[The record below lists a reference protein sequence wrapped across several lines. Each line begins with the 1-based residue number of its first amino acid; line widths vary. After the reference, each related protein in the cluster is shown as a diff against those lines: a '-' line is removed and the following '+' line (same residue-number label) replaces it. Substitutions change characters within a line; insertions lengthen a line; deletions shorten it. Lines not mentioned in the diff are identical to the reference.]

1 MSYSRFRIVKDRSAP
16 QKRTV
21 APEAAVEAPEGAA
34 VVDANATPEPEKPN
48 AGRTNAAPAAV
59 ATKRRSTGVRRPPET
74 STETGERTRLSPQD
88 RRRQI
93 LEKAVDFFSEY
104 GLTAQTRGLAA
115 ACGISQRL
123 LYRYFPTK
131 EALLDEVYRFAIVGP
146 FKAVWFIELSD
157 RKTPLETRLARFYRE
172 YFDEVFT
179 KRWLRLFM
187 FSSLADIGMAPSYTS
202 SMILQLLETITIEAA
217 VEQGVEIPADVD
229 LQHEIGWTLHGGL
242 SHYAIRRHLYEFPE
256 NVDQETITAIHVA
269 QFLGGFR
276 AAAAAAT
283 AAARRRG
290 IS

>member
-1 MSYSRFRIVKDRSAP
+1 VKDRSAP
-16 QKRTV
+16 ENRPAT
-21 APEAAVEAPEGAA
+21 AAEAPTASTDAARTPTRAETRPGAA
-34 VVDANATPEPEKPN
+34 KSDP
-48 AGRTNAAPAAV
+48 AAPPV
-59 ATKRRSTGVRRPPET
+59 KRRSTGVRRPSDVAAEP
-74 STETGERTRLSPQD
+74 SERIRMSPQD

-131 EALLDEVYRFAIVGP
+131 EALLDEVYRHAIVGP
-146 FKAVWFIELSD
+146 FKAVWFIELAD
-157 RKTPLETRLARFYRE
+157 RRTPLESRLIRFYGE
-172 YFDEVFT
+172 YFDAVFT

-187 FSSLADIGMAPSYTS
+187 YSSLADIGMAPSYTS
-202 SMILQLLETITIEAA
+202 SMILQLLETIVAEAA
-217 VEQGVEIPADVD
+217 FEQGIEIPDDVD

-256 NVDQETITAIHVA
+256 KIDQTTITAIHVA

-276 AAAAAAT
+276 AAVAAT
-283 AAARRRG
+283 VGARR
-290 IS
+290 